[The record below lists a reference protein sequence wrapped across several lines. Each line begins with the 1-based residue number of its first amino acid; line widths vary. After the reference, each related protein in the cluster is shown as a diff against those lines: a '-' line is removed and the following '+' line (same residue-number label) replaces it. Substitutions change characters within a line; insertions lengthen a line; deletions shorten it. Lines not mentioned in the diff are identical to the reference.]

1 METKENK
8 GKTKKKVFSIIFI
21 ILALILIFVGI
32 NKKEYENYYRKAINI
47 CTQCIGIG

>member
-1 METKENK
+1 MEDKEKPKN
-8 GKTKKKVFSIIFI
+8 KVFSIIFI

-32 NKKEYENYYRKAINI
+32 NKKEYEIYFRKAVNI